1 MKDRSAVI
9 ALDRDDPLAGKRSA
23 FQLPADKVYLDGNS
37 LGALPVAVTGS
48 MQATL
53 LEHWGEDQISSWN
66 NHGWIDLPQ
75 RAGEKIA
82 PLIGAAEGQVICCD
96 SISVNLF
103 KLLAAALA
111 MRPRRGVILSAQDNF
126 PTDLYMAQG
135 IGKLLGEARCHLH
148 QVPTSQIMSAIDS
161 KVAVV
166 MLSHV
171 DFRSGKIL
179 PMREITA
186 AAHAAGA
193 LVIWDLAHS
202 AGVLPVTVDAD
213 HVDFAVGCG
222 YKYLNGG
229 PGAPA
234 FVYAAARH
242 HAQIQQPLCGWM
254 GHRDPFSFEPNYAAA
269 EGMQQ
274 FLCGTP
280 PVLSMVAL
288 DAALDVFA
296 DVSVAD
302 LRNKSIALGELF
314 VELVMQCEL
323 AELLTL
329 RSPAK
334 PDERGSQLAW
344 SHPAAYGLCQA
355 WIEQGVTA
363 DFREPDLLRVG
374 FSPLYSSFSDVWVAI
389 ERLRAVVSQGAHL
402 DPRWQQKNRVT

>member
-1 MKDRSAVI
+1 
-9 ALDRDDPLAGKRSA
+9 
-23 FQLPADKVYLDGNS
+23 
-37 LGALPVAVTGS
+37 
-48 MQATL
+48 
-53 LEHWGEDQISSWN
+53 
-66 NHGWIDLPQ
+66 
-75 RAGEKIA
+75 
-82 PLIGAAEGQVICCD
+82 
-96 SISVNLF
+96 
-103 KLLAAALA
+103 
-111 MRPRRGVILSAQDNF
+111 
-126 PTDLYMAQG
+126 
-135 IGKLLGEARCHLH
+135 
-148 QVPTSQIMSAIDS
+148 
-161 KVAVV
+161 
-166 MLSHV
+166 
-171 DFRSGKIL
+171 
-179 PMREITA
+179 
-186 AAHAAGA
+186 
-193 LVIWDLAHS
+193 
-202 AGVLPVTVDAD
+202 
-213 HVDFAVGCG
+213 
-222 YKYLNGG
+222 
-229 PGAPA
+229 
-234 FVYAAARH
+234 
-242 HAQIQQPLCGWM
+242 LCGWM